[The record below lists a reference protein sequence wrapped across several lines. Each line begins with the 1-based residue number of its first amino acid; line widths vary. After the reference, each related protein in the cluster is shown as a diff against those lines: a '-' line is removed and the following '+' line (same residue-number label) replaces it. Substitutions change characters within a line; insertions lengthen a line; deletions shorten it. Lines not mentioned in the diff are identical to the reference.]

1 MRNWGEKS
9 SVWVVVRELVLQ
21 GSLGRPSSAYSSR
34 SPLLAWL
41 SPPGGSPSPSFKRE
55 EMFFSF
61 CLSRSLTFLHEAAFV
76 VQSAVNA
83 RSVLLLVEALS
94 CCCCYFFLFFFFAV
108 LFFYSYLFYLF
119 FYSFFFVPIGS
130 TCFGHWACSP
140 NLLGF
145 FSGLSPRH
153 PAERSRPRFFA
164 KAILALLWGCEYPL
178 TPLKLHC
185 RQCGRSRPRIA

>member
-94 CCCCYFFLFFFFAV
+94 CCCCYFFFFCCTFFFTV
-108 LFFYSYLFYLF
+108 IFFI
-119 FYSFFFVPIGS
+119 SFFIVFF
-130 TCFGHWACSP
+130 CAYRLYMFWALGMQSQFA
-140 NLLGF
+140 GF